1 MGWGN
6 IVAEISNKGV
16 SAGVPAVAR
25 SRVEAYPGANL
36 WWGVGLK
43 AELRFAGCLA
53 DMRLPSWLRHMV
65 TSAAAG

>member
-1 MGWGN
+1 MAKVELVGWRS

-43 AELRFAGCLA
+43 AE
-53 DMRLPSWLRHMV
+53 
-65 TSAAAG
+65 